1 MSEQA
6 PRTGIDELDP
16 STRAAVRAVIDAAV
30 PVVTPAL
37 AVSVWQGGR
46 RRFEADAG
54 WFDPQRMARPVAW
67 ADLWDLASL
76 TKLFTTTALLRLV
89 AAGRVEL
96 DEPIAELVRE
106 FGASGPRP
114 VDGGQDPLTWELLPM
129 PAGRGGWRVD
139 PTVVTIRQ
147 LLTHTSGLAP
157 WHSVFEA
164 AGPVPPPP
172 DIADPVSAG
181 ARWHA
186 ALEAIGAYPFVSRP
200 GEEFHYSDLG
210 FMLLGV
216 ALGRVH
222 GAGLAAAIR
231 ELVAEPLGLDSLT
244 YTPLTA
250 GRPRATVV
258 PTELDARWRER
269 RCWGEVDD
277 ENTAGL
283 GGISGHAGLFAT
295 VDDVARLGEAWRV
308 HDERLGLS
316 RCFDEAVRLQT
327 RGLGA
332 ARGLG
337 WQVQPTDHLAPLGH
351 GAYGHT
357 GFTGTSLAVDP
368 DREMVVALCTNR
380 VYHGRDP
387 AGIAQLRLDLHQALA
402 GATPSAGAPS

>member
-1 MSEQA
+1 VSEPA
-6 PRTGIDELDP
+6 AGTGIDVLHA
-16 STRAAVRAVIDAAV
+16 SARAAIRAIIDAAV
-30 PVVTPAL
+30 PVVAPAL

-46 RRFEADAG
+46 RRFEAYAG
-54 WFDPQRMARPVAW
+54 WFDPERRARPVAW

-76 TKLFTTTALLRLV
+76 TKLFTSTALLRLV
-89 AAGRVEL
+89 AAGKVEL
-96 DEPIAELVRE
+96 DEPIVGLVPE
-106 FGASGPRP
+106 FGTSGPRT
-114 VDGGQDPLTWELLPM
+114 VDGGQDPLTWELLPT

-139 PTVVTIRQ
+139 PTSITIRQ

-157 WHSVFEA
+157 WHSVFEV

-172 DIADPVSAG
+172 DVTDPVPA
-181 ARWHA
+181 AERWQA

-200 GEEFHYSDLG
+200 GEEVHYSDLG

-231 ELVAEPLGLDSLT
+231 ELVVEPLGLDSLT
-244 YTPLTA
+244 YTPLAA
-250 GRPRATVV
+250 GRPRGTVV
-258 PTELDARWRER
+258 PTELDARWRGR

-295 VDDVARLGEAWRV
+295 ADDVARLGEAWRV
-308 HDERLGLS
+308 RDERLGLGHS
-316 RCFDEAVRLQT
+316 FDEAVRLQT
-327 RGLGA
+327 PGLEA

-337 WQVQPTDHLAPLGH
+337 WQVQPTDHLAPLGDR
-351 GAYGHT
+351 AYGHT

-368 DREMVVALCTNR
+368 EREMVVAICTNR

-387 AGIAQLRLDLHQALA
+387 AGIDRLRLDLHQALA
-402 GATPSAGAPS
+402 AAIPPAGAPS